1 MLCFLYLDTDAGAEA
16 AWPTRTLTPRDNLHL
31 RRGRERGGLRA
42 DANADV
48 KGAPTRTRTRRPPG
62 RRERERGGISSPP
75 TRTRTRRPL
84 GRRERGRGGD
94 IFTSDADANAE
105 AFGLTR
111 TRTRRGSRRGRE
123 RGSLLAD
130 ANADAKGMKTFFIS
144 FKQGKTLA
152 IFQTHGFQHKND
164 KISVHVQKLQN
175 MLHMENVV
183 TIVR

>member
-1 MLCFLYLDTDAGAEA
+1 MLCFWYLDTDADAEA
-16 AWPTRTLTPRDNLHL
+16 SWPTRTLTPRDNLHL

-62 RRERERGGISSPP
+62 RRERERGGISSSP

-130 ANADAKGMKTFFIS
+130 ANADAKGMETFFYI
-144 FKQGKTLA
+144 
-152 IFQTHGFQHKND
+152 
-164 KISVHVQKLQN
+164 VHTRQDAREFSNTWVSTQRIIK
-175 MLHMENVV
+175 
-183 TIVR
+183 

>member
-1 MLCFLYLDTDAGAEA
+1 MLCFLYFDTDADAEA
-16 AWPTRTLTPRDNLHL
+16 SWPTRTLTPRDNLHL

-42 DANADV
+42 DANADM

-130 ANADAKGMKTFFIS
+130 ANADAKGIKTFFYRPNKARLSRFFKHLGFKARIRKLRNEARIS
-144 FKQGKTLA
+144 QTCKTCFVWNSL
-152 IFQTHGFQHKND
+152 
-164 KISVHVQKLQN
+164 
-175 MLHMENVV
+175 
-183 TIVR
+183 